1 MSSLLSCSALHK
13 SLGTRTLFDNFSL
26 TLSAGDRT
34 GLIGPNG
41 SGKTTLLEI
50 LAGKEPA
57 DSGTVA
63 VRKLTRLAYVPQDSL
78 FEPHQ
83 TPRSVLT
90 AALDGLSP
98 NGLPLDGRAR
108 DGLTL
113 DESQKHTELE
123 IMLSRAG
130 FEDADAPAGSLSG
143 GWKKRLAIS
152 AALVTAPD
160 VLLLDEPTNHLDL
173 DGILWLERALMQANA
188 CLVVTHDRYFLENV
202 ATRVAEIN
210 RAYPQGA
217 FQVRGNY
224 SEFLE
229 RRQEFFEAES
239 KQKEAL
245 ASKVRREVEWLRRGP
260 KARTGKSRAR
270 IDAAGRLIDQL
281 ADANARSVTGTA
293 QIDFTPSERKTK
305 RLIEA
310 EGIGKA
316 FGDRRLFRNLNLTL
330 SPGVR
335 VGLVGSNGSGK
346 TTLLRILQGEAEPDE
361 GTIRRADA
369 LRVVHFSQDR
379 TAHFDP
385 QTTLRRMLSPTGDSL
400 VYRDRAMHVAG
411 WAKKFLFLEEQL
423 EMPMS
428 RLSGGEKARVL
439 IARLMLETA
448 DVLFLDEPTNDLD
461 IPTLEV
467 LEESLLEF
475 SGALVLVSHDRYL
488 LDRVSTVV
496 IGLDGQGG
504 AGAFAD
510 YSQWE
515 ASRSA
520 KPEAKQKDGNG
531 SRDGRGVNERAPR
544 DCAPGS
550 KKKLSYLEQREW
562 DSMEKKI
569 LESEQE
575 LARWEREVEQAASD
589 AERLPEAYA
598 KLQEAHTRVEQL
610 YARWAELESKV
621 PG

>member
-1 MSSLLSCSALHK
+1 MFSLLSCSAVRK
-13 SLGTRTLFDNFSL
+13 SLGSRTLFDDFSL
-26 TLSAGDRT
+26 TLSEGDRI

-50 LAGKEPA
+50 LAGNEPP

-78 FEPHQ
+78 FEPHE
-83 TPRSVLT
+83 TVRSVLT
-90 AALDGLSP
+90 AALDGLQ
-98 NGLPLDGRAR
+98 LD
-108 DGLTL
+108 
-113 DESQKHTELE
+113 DEQKHTDLQV
-123 IMLSRAG
+123 MLGRAG
-130 FEDADAPAGSLSG
+130 FEDSGTPAAVLSG
-143 GWKKRLAIS
+143 GWQKRLAIA

-173 DGILWLERALMQANA
+173 DGILWLERALLAANA

-229 RRQEFFEAES
+229 RRQEFFEAQS
-239 KQKEAL
+239 KQQEAL
-245 ASKVRREVEWLRRGP
+245 AGKVRREVEWLRRGP
-260 KARTGKSRAR
+260 KARTSKARSR

-281 ADANARSVTGTA
+281 AEAAARSVTATA
-293 QIDFTPSERKTK
+293 RIDFTASDRKTK

-316 FGDRRLFRNLNLTL
+316 FGDNRLFRNLNLTL

-335 VGLVGSNGSGK
+335 AGLVGSNGSGK
-346 TTLLRILQGEAEPDE
+346 TTLLKILRGEIEPDE
-361 GTIRRADA
+361 GAIRRAEA
-369 LRVVHFSQDR
+369 LRVVHFAQDR

-385 QTTLRRMLSPTGDSL
+385 ETTLRRMLSPAGDSL
-400 VYRDRAMHVAG
+400 IYRDRPIHVAG
-411 WAKKFLFLEEQL
+411 WAKKFLFREEQL

-428 RLSGGEKARVL
+428 RLSGGETARVL

-475 SGALVLVSHDRYL
+475 PGALVLVSHDRYL

-496 IGLDGQGG
+496 IGLDGEGE
-504 AGAFAD
+504 AGVFAD

-515 ASRSA
+515 ASLKAPKGDQASKGDSDQVLA
-520 KPEAKQKDGNG
+520 PNSKSVSGTNQNP
-531 SRDGRGVNERAPR
+531 SRES
-544 DCAPGS
+544 APGP
-550 KKKLSYLEQREW
+550 KKKLSYIEQREW
-562 DSMEKKI
+562 DSMEQQI
-569 LESEQE
+569 LESEKE
-575 LARWEREVEQAASD
+575 LARWEREVEQAATD
-589 AERLPEAYA
+589 AERLPEAYVR
-598 KLQEAHTRVEQL
+598 LQDAHTRVEEL

-621 PG
+621 AG